1 MLYFNKMPDGVNP
14 FRNGA
19 ENLVREGLIEALQGV
34 KTVFQFN
41 LFKNYLT
48 DIQRHIE
55 KSAKKNVWGVAVKE
69 KGVIFAAANE
79 GNEGLK
85 RGEVCGRTL
94 K

>member
-1 MLYFNKMPDGVNP
+1 M
-14 FRNGA
+14 
-19 ENLVREGLIEALQGV
+19 

-55 KSAKKNVWGVAVKE
+55 KSAKKSVGGVADKK

-79 GNEGLK
+79 GNEGDEK
-85 RGEVCGRTL
+85 RGGFADVH
-94 K
+94 